1 MKFSTREDI
10 DAPIDQVFL
19 ALTDFEAFER
29 SAMRRGADVRRT
41 DRMAAPGVG
50 MTWDVAFRMRGRQRE
65 LALEM
70 ARFVMPNEMVIQ
82 ATSPGL
88 NGVFSIELMALSRN
102 RTRMSVGLELSPLN
116 LSARLLVQSLKL
128 AKSSLTKRFKLRVA
142 EYVKVMEDR
151 LGSAA

>member
-88 NGVFSIELMALSRN
+88 NGVLSIELMALSRN
-102 RTRMSVGLELSPLN
+102 RTRMSVGLERSPLN